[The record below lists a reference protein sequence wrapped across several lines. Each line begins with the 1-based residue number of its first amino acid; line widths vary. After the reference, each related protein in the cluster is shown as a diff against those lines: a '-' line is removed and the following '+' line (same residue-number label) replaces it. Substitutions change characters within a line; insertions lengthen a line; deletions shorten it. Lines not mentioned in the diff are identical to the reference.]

1 MDRKQFVVASSASA
15 FAALAWLR
23 GSRALSAIA
32 ATATPALDTQNI
44 TLGIVRAVLPFEH
57 DRFPRIEPN
66 DVYLRMNAI
75 FALEGDVKFASTL
88 ALFDALQAWE
98 YPPAP
103 IVELERSLYG
113 PPDVAHDARLFS
125 AWSATLTNK
134 ATAFTDL
141 AVQDQRS
148 YLALWVQS
156 SFGVRR
162 RIYQSFK
169 AIVCASA
176 YSMDAMWTAIGY
188 EGPLIAKAGPA

>member
-1 MDRKQFVVASSASA
+1 MGSMDRRKFVVASSASA

-23 GSRALSAIA
+23 GSRISFAIA
-32 ATATPALDTQNI
+32 ATPAPTLDTRNI

-57 DRFPRIEPN
+57 ERFPRIAPN

-75 FALEGDVKFASTL
+75 FALESDVKFASTL
-88 ALFDALQAWE
+88 ALFDAIQAWE

-103 IVELERSLYG
+103 LVELERALYG
-113 PPDVAHDARLFS
+113 LPDVAHDARLFS
-125 AWSATLTNK
+125 AWSSSVAGR
-134 ATAFTDL
+134 ATAFTSL
-141 AVQDQRS
+141 TSQDQRS
-148 YLALWVQS
+148 YLALWAQS

-188 EGPLIAKAGPA
+188 EGPL